1 MRIISVAALVAA
13 GVLAGSIA
21 AGPAA
26 AQSACTDLGGTVTP
40 DGVCAVHATNPT
52 YTLDMSFPNDY
63 PDQQALTAY
72 LTQTR
77 DGFINV
83 SQMPGSW
90 NLPYQLDAKGTG
102 YHAGPPTGGTQ
113 SVVFEVYQNVGGA
126 HPQTF
131 YQAFNWD
138 NVKRTPITFDT
149 LFKPGS
155 DPVAVLDPIVKAA
168 LKNQPPGAPVNE
180 NLIGADMYKS
190 FALTDAVIFYIGQGM
205 WAIEAAG
212 PQQVS
217 VPRREFASILA

>member
-1 MRIISVAALVAA
+1 MLEEYV
-13 GVLAGSIA
+13 
-21 AGPAA
+21 
-26 AQSACTDLGGTVTP
+26 
-40 DGVCAVHATNPT
+40 
-52 YTLDMSFPNDY
+52 
-63 PDQQALTAY
+63 
-72 LTQTR
+72 
-77 DGFINV
+77 
-83 SQMPGSW
+83 
-90 NLPYQLDAKGTG
+90 
-102 YHAGPPTGGTQ
+102 
-113 SVVFEVYQNVGGA
+113 NVGGA
-126 HPQTF
+126 HPET
-131 YQAFNWD
+131 YYDALTYD
-138 NVKRTPITFDT
+138 LGDEVPITFDT